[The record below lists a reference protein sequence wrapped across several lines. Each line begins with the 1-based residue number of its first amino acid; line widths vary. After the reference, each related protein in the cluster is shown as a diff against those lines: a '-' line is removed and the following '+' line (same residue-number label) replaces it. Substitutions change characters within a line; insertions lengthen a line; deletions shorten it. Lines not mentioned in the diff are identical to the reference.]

1 MKPGAGQG
9 SPLRV
14 APPVQK
20 ILRRTLFLV
29 WGSGVVRLERR
40 ILDIVDTSPSEMM
53 LASLEPETLLAWCCA
68 FFGMALGGSGVELHR
83 PGCDRCWPCCISSSA
98 CSEDRVSGVL
108 RARRACGVRFWR
120 WRRRQGRGGVRVDS
134 VRDGVLLVPRGAGHF
149 GCAQRGV
156 PTVQTVQKAVLA
168 STSL

>member
-14 APPVQK
+14 APLYRA

-68 FFGMALGGSGVELHR
+68 FFGMAQGRLWGGVAPAWVCPLLAVLHQFFGMLGGQG
-83 PGCDRCWPCCISSSA
+83 
-98 CSEDRVSGVL
+98 L
-108 RARRACGVRFWR
+108 RRTSFSTCLWCPFF
-120 WRRRQGRGGVRVDS
+120 GG
-134 VRDGVLLVPRGAGHF
+134 GGGGGGA
-149 GCAQRGV
+149 V
-156 PTVQTVQKAVLA
+156 
-168 STSL
+168 